1 MKGASAMPA
10 IKYIIDLSAE
20 EREQLREIT
29 RRGRSPARKLK
40 RAMILLKADEGIG
53 DEQVAQMVDVG
64 LATVGRIRFVEEGL
78 EMALSE
84 RPRSGRPIEIGG
96 KQQAHIIA
104 LACSEPPQGHARWSM
119 RLLAERAIELQIVE
133 SVSHEGVRK
142 LLKKTKSSPGRTSNG
157 ASLR

>member
-1 MKGASAMPA
+1 MPA